1 LSGIRLEEPDL
12 SETSAGRIRGPMTLV
27 RRMTN
32 DRILGLA
39 YLTPYLVGLVVFT
52 AIPFAASLWLS
63 FTDYDLMSAPRW
75 TGLENYIELFT
86 SDRTFRRSLYVTLLY
101 VFITVPLKLAFAL
114 FIAVILNYRLRFINF
129 FRTAFYVPSI
139 LGGSIAIAVLWRYI
153 FATNGLVN
161 MGLDAIG
168 LDPVNWFGDPVN
180 ALFTITLLRCWQFGS
195 AMVIFLAALQSIDK
209 SLYEAASIDG
219 ASKWTSFV
227 HITLPLLTPVIFF
240 NIIMQMVQA
249 FQEFNGPYI
258 ITGGGPLK
266 STYLLPL
273 YIYDEAFRKFDMGYA
288 SAIAWVLFV
297 IIMVLTLI
305 AFWSSKKW
313 VFYAGDKRS

>member
-1 LSGIRLEEPDL
+1 MG
-12 SETSAGRIRGPMTLV
+12 V
-27 RRMTN
+27 RMKGQRF
-32 DRILGLA
+32 LGLA
-39 YLTPYLVGLVVFT
+39 YLAPYIIGLLVFT
-52 AIPFAASLWLS
+52 AVPFLASLYLS
-63 FTDYDLMSAPRW
+63 FTDYDLLSAPEW
-75 TGLENYIELFT
+75 VGWDNFKKLFT
-86 SDRTFRRSLYVTLLY
+86 RDRTFWKSLNVTLLY

-114 FIAVILNYRLRFINF
+114 FIAAILNYRLRFINF

-139 LGGSIAIAVLWRYI
+139 LGGSIAIAVLWRYM
-153 FATNGLVN
+153 FASEGLVN
-161 MGLDAIG
+161 MALGTVGLA
-168 LDPVNWFGDPVN
+168 PVDWFGDPGN

-209 SLYEAASIDG
+209 SLYEAAAIDG
-219 ASKWTSFV
+219 ASKTRIFFY
-227 HITLPLLTPVIFF
+227 ITLPLLTPVIFF
-240 NIIMQMVQA
+240 NLIMQMVQA

-258 ITGGGPLK
+258 ITQGGPLK

-273 YIYDEAFRKFDMGYA
+273 YIYDEAFKKFDMGYA

-313 VFYAGDKRS
+313 VYYAGDKRS

>member
-1 LSGIRLEEPDL
+1 
-12 SETSAGRIRGPMTLV
+12 MTA
-27 RRMTN
+27 RRM
-32 DRILGLA
+32 LGLG
-39 YLTPYLVGLVVFT
+39 YLAPYIAGLLVFT
-52 AIPFAASLWLS
+52 MVPFLASLYLS
-63 FTDYDLMSAPRW
+63 FTDYNLMSAPVW
-75 TGLENYIELFT
+75 TGLQNYIDLFT
-86 SDRTFRRSLYVTLLY
+86 SDRTFRRSLTVTLIY
-101 VFITVPLKLAFAL
+101 VFTTVPLKLAFAL
-114 FIAVILNYRLRFINF
+114 FIAYILNYRLRGINF

-153 FATNGLVN
+153 FATDGLVN
-161 MGLDAIG
+161 MGLTAMG
-168 LDPVNWFGDPVN
+168 FEAVNWFGDPGN

-209 SLYEAASIDG
+209 SLYEAAAIDG
-219 ASKWTSFV
+219 ASKLHSFIF
-227 HITLPLLTPVIFF
+227 ITIPLLTPVIFF
-240 NIIMQMVQA
+240 NLIMQMVQA

-273 YIYDEAFRKFDMGYA
+273 YIYDEAFKRFDMGYA

-297 IIMVLTLI
+297 IIMVLTLV